1 MPRTRLRPGRLL
13 PVCDTVVI
21 VAINHIVAIAQRDAH
36 QYPQLGPRA
45 GQEVGQDVPVSLML
59 LHGSSSR
66 ADARTMLRPRLA
78 VIGICQPNA
87 QIVPCPIVSGPIV
100 SGPIVSGPIVRP
112 HCQATVRAPAPPTV
126 ADGLLSFGFPHQ
138 PFEPGEVGDSKVPTF
153 SP

>member
-1 MPRTRLRPGRLL
+1 MPRARLRPGRLL

-45 GQEVGQDVPVSLML
+45 GQEVGQDVPISLML

-66 ADARTMLRPRLA
+66 ADGRTMLRPRLA
-78 VIGICQPNA
+78 VIGICQPDE

-100 SGPIVSGPIVRP
+100 SGPIVRPPGMRCYAARSHGASSGTPDGGRR
-112 HCQATVRAPAPPTV
+112 ATLLWLPAPAFR
-126 ADGLLSFGFPHQ
+126 AGRGR
-138 PFEPGEVGDSKVPTF
+138 
-153 SP
+153 